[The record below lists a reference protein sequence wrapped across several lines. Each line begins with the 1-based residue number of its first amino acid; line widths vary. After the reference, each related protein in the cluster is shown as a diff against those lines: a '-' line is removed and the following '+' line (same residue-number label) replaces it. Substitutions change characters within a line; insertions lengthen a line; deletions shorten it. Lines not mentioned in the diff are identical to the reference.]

1 MLSHLPTTR
10 GRSAVRR
17 FWLMDQHGSDGL
29 TAMVETDG
37 RLQIVDVLRFGP
49 SITEL
54 DDQQEIWDKV
64 IGRVAPT
71 MKPLVNAS
79 SIDEEGIAPHPDLRR
94 GDSADAGS
102 VNRAGRRAARSGL
115 GSGGQV
121 DGGPATRR
129 GSRGER

>member
-1 MLSHLPTTR
+1 M
-10 GRSAVRR
+10 RR
-17 FWLMDQHGSDGL
+17 FWLLDQHGSDGP

-54 DDQQEIWDKV
+54 DDQQEVWDKV

-79 SIDEEGIAPHPDLRR
+79 SIDEEGIAPNPDLRR
-94 GDSADAGS
+94 GDPADAGS
-102 VNRAGRRAARSGL
+102 VNRAGRRAARSGP
-115 GSGGQV
+115 GPGGQV
-121 DGGPATRR
+121 DGGTTTRR